1 VPGDHGHGALAAYDW
16 ARVLA
21 RAPDGLTVAA
31 IVVSYRTGPVLMDCL
46 HALDADPDVHEIVLV
61 DNGNPPETLNRVE
74 ALRAASAKL
83 KVVGQGEN
91 RGFAA
96 GVNMGVYASHSDRLL
111 IINPDAVLRRG
122 SVAALEIAHGT
133 GAEPVVA
140 GGRIFGLDGVEQRGG
155 RRRRLTMASAMATFL
170 GLGWLHALHPGFVSI
185 NRNGEPPPPGPVPMG
200 AVSGALLY
208 MSRDGFARLNGF
220 DEGYFLHVEDLDLCR
235 RAEADGG
242 SVIYT
247 PHAAALHEGATSD
260 ESSRVIEGHK
270 AAGLSRYFRK
280 FAHSRGERL
289 LAGVIGPAI
298 TSALVMR
305 ARLRGD
311 K

>member
-1 VPGDHGHGALAAYDW
+1 VPDDPVARAPAAYDW
-16 ARVLA
+16 SRVLA
-21 RAPDGLTVAA
+21 RAPEGLSVSA

-46 HALDADPDVHEIVLV
+46 HALDTDPDVHEIVLV
-61 DNGNPPETLNRVE
+61 DNGNTPETLSRIE
-74 ALRAASAKL
+74 ALGAVSQKL
-83 KVVGQGEN
+83 KVIGKGQN

-96 GVNMGVYASHSDRLL
+96 GVNMGVYASQGDRLL

-122 SVAALEIAHGT
+122 SIAALEIAHAS
-133 GAEPVVA
+133 GAEPVIA
-140 GGRIFGLDGVEQRGG
+140 GGCIFGVDGVEQRGC

-185 NRNGEPPPPGPVPMG
+185 NRNLEAPPAGPTPMG
-200 AVSGALLY
+200 AVSGALMY

-247 PHAAALHEGATSD
+247 PFAAALHEGATSD
-260 ESSRVIEGHK
+260 EPSRVVEGHK

-280 FAHSRGERL
+280 FAYSRGERVMASL
-289 LAGVIGPAI
+289 VGPAI
-298 TSALVMR
+298 SAALILR
-305 ARLRGD
+305 AQLRNAR
-311 K
+311 